1 MSSRRFT
8 TEFVITGDSTSAV
21 QASRDLQRA
30 NNDLDQQVQR
40 VQRSNEEMSQSFE
53 SVSSHAARLATVSA
67 AATAAMGTMV
77 LTQTRNIAEQASL
90 ARSVGVT
97 VQTLQQWE
105 FAAERVNLGA
115 GKMGDIFKDVSE
127 KIGDFVTTGGGEAAD
142 LFERLNLNINELMGM
157 SPDRQL
163 LAIGEA
169 LDDVAT
175 QGEKIFFMESLASDA
190 SRLLPLMENNAEL
203 LREQISLADQ
213 MGLSMP
219 QSDIDSIELANQALN
234 ELNGLATGFANT
246 VTANW
251 SPAIVSASNN
261 IQELVE
267 YFGGMGEVV
276 DFVTDGTI
284 ILTAV
289 MGARLVG
296 ALEVATTKTLAKV
309 AADRRLIQSEAAAA
323 AAAARRTAAEKQAAM
338 ALLSTARLEAQA
350 TKGTAAHTFALQQLS
365 AARTRATTAA
375 GAHTAA
381 MAASTS
387 AASAATAAQSGLATA
402 TNAAKGAMALVGG
415 PMGAAV
421 LAGAAAYY
429 FRDSLGFASAAA
441 REATD
446 EIDQLVESMDSY
458 TEAQYRNNRVS
469 IVQDLA
475 EARIEAE
482 KLEQQIAALQEQSQQ
497 ESIIYQGRPGAS
509 GGQMPALMAELQE
522 QNRIIEA
529 NEQGLKEYDQAW
541 QDVLQSQISGVGI
554 FRTLDQWLFDTGE
567 SAQEASAR
575 FDALNYTLGTGG
587 QEWDDYIG
595 KLQNARDVIGM
606 TAAESAEYA
615 AAQQGFTGLYAEQA
629 GAVSGQTAALSDYRS
644 AIQQGNDAE
653 AAAHLERAQ
662 RYAEAEAMVLAQLA
676 NVGTLTDLLK
686 GVQTE
691 LSATALSAA
700 LVVGGGAENVNALLA
715 ESLRVI
721 NERAAA
727 IQSTTVVTAKNT
739 AANREAE
746 KAAREAEQAAEAQ
759 AKALVGIQQEMEP
772 LLKDHETYIERMGV
786 LDKALAEGTISEEAY
801 AEAVRWAAEQYTRAA
816 TGAEEYEK
824 QTQSLVDK
832 YDSHTQKAK
841 ALRDELEQINQ
852 RYAEGEIGAQQY
864 ARMIDGVRDSQYEL
878 ALETNDL
885 AQIFDDFIENT
896 GERLDDAGVDFFKG
910 LITGAGNAMDQL
922 EDLLIDG
929 VSEIANALLFR
940 PVTVQITGELQ
951 GLLGQQLTGSAG
963 GQQSGGLGLS
973 SMSSL
978 KSGWETVSGWW
989 GGGSTAS
996 TAGGVYANAA
1006 TNGYAGGWAG
1016 NATSSGATIGG
1027 GASAYGAPSWAGGGT
1042 ASGLAGGLYTAGAG
1056 FAGGWAGNQVF
1067 GGGGDSDTGAAIG
1080 TAAGAA
1086 IGSVIPVIGTYFGAA
1101 IGSFLGSGIGSMF
1114 GNETE
1119 FKGRFGTTGT
1129 NDPSQYARSGKDG
1142 VFEHQDDGTNFYGQS
1157 ALGYTGFLDSG
1168 TERLQRAGIGE
1179 DKGWAEELTAASVE
1193 MDNLVA
1199 SIASSPEEL
1208 EAMRAAVQGLETSSS
1223 NAGQIIEFALNERPR
1238 AALEALGG
1246 DFGAFVRILDGGI
1259 EQVVAQ
1265 AQVAQ
1270 QAHTLLTDSAE
1281 RLGLQFNIAGGYA
1294 YEAATE
1300 VAQLAGGVE
1309 NLSSL
1314 QQSYYQNYFSDA
1326 ERAAHL
1332 TEDLTETLNSMGLQM
1347 PETREGFRAL
1357 IESQELAT
1365 QAGRENYTQLL
1376 QLESAFAQLTPA
1388 IEETGSAAIDASGAL
1403 REREQLERQLLQLQ
1417 GDTAE
1422 LRRRDLLDI
1431 DESNRAL
1438 QQRIWSIQD
1447 ERAAQEEAERA
1458 QQERIRAIEQES
1470 QAWARARDQ
1479 LAGFSNSIDGW
1490 LAQLDG
1496 TEKGMGT
1503 PRERLEASDADFWAQ
1518 YEKALQ
1524 GDRNAQQGITQ
1535 SADRYIANLQEMYAS
1550 SDPAV
1555 DGIAEIRDAMERLP
1569 ELLTPEQF
1577 LADEFKGAL
1586 SEQTTSQ
1593 VSALDLNGDGT
1604 ISAIERSITAE
1615 WDATQQL
1622 NGVLSREMERLGTT
1636 VLTESQIRSAL
1647 KPHATDAEI
1656 TRLINNVDKNGD
1668 GIISRQELTN
1678 ARLSDLAGGIASA
1691 VAGQFGSIDISAN
1704 DLIDY
1709 DEFRRAFAG
1718 MATDGE
1724 LRRIFNK
1731 LDVDG
1736 NGQISRL
1743 EAINANTSTIDQ
1755 ANGDGLKVS
1764 FGRNHNPSGLIDMA
1778 YNWGTKWGQMGAPA
1792 FRGAGGGDLDYEPPG
1807 EGSSGSGSSGSGSGG
1822 GGSTGGS
1829 PSGGSG
1835 SSGIPAGAQSWIDQA
1850 IRYDKSVDGSVDN
1863 IISTYDKGWWKK
1875 GTASYFM
1882 GEALSELSRM
1892 GATLPSEAEN
1902 ISSWRFF
1909 ADGGYTGPG
1918 GKYDPAGIVH
1928 AGEVVWSQDDIARA
1942 GGVGA
1947 VESMRIGGI
1956 SAPPLPK
1963 IQMQLPMPEMPPL
1976 PQFPALGNNDVLQVL
1991 NDVRKELQETRK
2003 ENKRLLELIGDNTGD
2018 TVEAIEE
2025 AAARSEQLGADQLEE
2040 LETISRASRTEKHTT

>member
-1 MSSRRFT
+1 MAKRDYQAGFM
-8 TEFVITGDSTSAV
+8 ITGD
-21 QASRDLQRA
+21 ASGGIRA
-30 NNDLDQQVQR
+30 IQKTGKELKTLDEGFG
-40 VQRSNEEMSQSFE
+40 RSSRQSKKFGTNAA
-53 SVSSHAARLATVSA
+53 HAGRQLREIDTGAGVATKGLETLRRA
-67 AATAAMGTMV
+67 AAPIAGALAGMFAANTIQNQIDWGDQLQKTNLRIGASTEALSQYNYVAKLSGVEFGQLTTAWQR
-77 LTQTRNIAEQASL
+77 QTRRIAE
-90 ARSVGVT
+90 
-97 VQTLQQWE
+97 
-105 FAAERVNLGA
+105 AAEGSGV
-115 GKMGDIFKDVSE
+115 
-127 KIGDFVTTGGGEAAD
+127 AA
-142 LFERLNLNINELMGM
+142 
-157 SPDRQL
+157 
-163 LAIGEA
+163 EA
-169 LDDVAT
+169 LDRIGLSARELNQLAPEDQFERIAEAMQNVESSSERVALAQKLWDSEGVKLVQIVNQGTTAIAAMRAEADALGLTITQDTANAMATYNDEVDRLKFAAQGISATIATDLVPSMTAGLQATSSFIHEVGGASRILNEVKDVAT
-175 QGEKIFFMESLASDA
+175 
-190 SRLLPLMENNAEL
+190 
-203 LREQISLADQ
+203 
-213 MGLSMP
+213 
-219 QSDIDSIELANQALN
+219 
-234 ELNGLATGFANT
+234 
-246 VTANW
+246 
-251 SPAIVSASNN
+251 
-261 IQELVE
+261 
-267 YFGGMGEVV
+267 
-276 DFVTDGTI
+276 
-284 ILTAV
+284 LTAV
-289 MGARLVG
+289 VMGGRYVNSLIN
-296 ALEVATTKTLAKV
+296 TTQEMIKKN
-309 AADRRLIQSEAAAA
+309 AA
-323 AAAARRTAAEKQAAM
+323 
-338 ALLSTARLEAQA
+338 
-350 TKGTAAHTFALQQLS
+350 
-365 AARTRATTAA
+365 
-375 GAHTAA
+375 
-381 MAASTS
+381 S
-387 AASAATAAQSGLATA
+387 AASAAADERSLQMTVRRAAAEKQTGLMLLSSARLEEQAARGTDAHAAALTRLRLARERSIAATASHTVAMNANTAAMARGTVAARTFAAAGRAASSAWLLMGGPAGAIALAGLALYT
-402 TNAAKGAMALVGG
+402 
-415 PMGAAV
+415 
-421 LAGAAAYY
+421 
-429 FRDSLGFASAAA
+429 FRDELGLTTQKAGLTEQQIADLRAELKDMSQDDLSESLASLNQSLEEATLKAAAA
-441 REATD
+441 REELANLRAERD
-446 EIDQLVESMDSY
+446 QGEGPRAAFREVEAGGYEEEVRGIRAVEEAEGRLLEIEQRRNSTYRESVRRWKERK
-458 TEAQYRNNRVS
+458 EAQ
-469 IVQDLA
+469 
-475 EARIEAE
+475 EE
-482 KLEQQIAALQEQSQQ
+482 
-497 ESIIYQGRPGAS
+497 
-509 GGQMPALMAELQE
+509 
-522 QNRIIEA
+522 
-529 NEQGLKEYDQAW
+529 
-541 QDVLQSQISGVGI
+541 
-554 FRTLDQWLFDTGE
+554 DTE
-567 SAQEASAR
+567 
-575 FDALNYTLGTGG
+575 
-587 QEWDDYIG
+587 
-595 KLQNARDVIGM
+595 V
-606 TAAESAEYA
+606 
-615 AAQQGFTGLYAEQA
+615 
-629 GAVSGQTAALSDYRS
+629 
-644 AIQQGNDAE
+644 
-653 AAAHLERAQ
+653 
-662 RYAEAEAMVLAQLA
+662 
-676 NVGTLTDLLK
+676 
-686 GVQTE
+686 TE
-691 LSATALSAA
+691 VAT
-700 LVVGGGAENVNALLA
+700 
-715 ESLRVI
+715 
-721 NERAAA
+721 
-727 IQSTTVVTAKNT
+727 T
-739 AANREAE
+739 
-746 KAAREAEQAAEAQ
+746 AAREAAKATNTLSSAYENLLDRIQPNRSAARQYAKDLGVLNLALASGRMNTVQYMQAMGLLQESFQAAQRETDKTAQ
-759 AKALVGIQQEMEP
+759 ASEDASQRIANSF
-772 LLKDHETYIERMGV
+772 TTW
-786 LDKALAEGTISEEAY
+786 GTVADNTLRSFDD
-801 AEAVRWAAEQYTRAA
+801 
-816 TGAEEYEK
+816 TGRDAWLG
-824 QTQSLVDK
+824 LVDGSTSAL
-832 YDSHTQKAK
+832 DTVERAFEQTFANIAHMLTTQKLTFEVAGMMG
-841 ALRDELEQINQ
+841 LDTTGMQGGGSGMSLQNINP
-852 RYAEGEIGAQQY
+852 G
-864 ARMIDGVRDSQYEL
+864 M
-878 ALETNDL
+878 
-885 AQIFDDFIENT
+885 
-896 GERLDDAGVDFFKG
+896 
-910 LITGAGNAMDQL
+910 
-922 EDLLIDG
+922 
-929 VSEIANALLFR
+929 
-940 PVTVQITGELQ
+940 
-951 GLLGQQLTGSAG
+951 
-963 GQQSGGLGLS
+963 
-973 SMSSL
+973 L
-978 KSGWETVSGWW
+978 KSGWDTASGWFS
-989 GGGSTAS
+989 GGSSAGGLYSNVGAAQAGTLYGSAS
-996 TAGGVYANAA
+996 TGAAQGGLYGNAA
-1006 TNGYAGGWAG
+1006 TGGLAS
-1016 NATSSGATIGG
+1016 TS
-1027 GASAYGAPSWAGGGT
+1027 YGAPSWAGGGT

-1119 FKGRFGTTGT
+1119 FKGRFGTTAT
-1129 NDPSQYARSGKDG
+1129 NDPSQYASSGKDG

-1157 ALGYTGFLDSG
+1157 ALGYTGFLDRG

-1179 DKGWAEELTAASVE
+1179 DKGWAEELTAEAVAR
-1193 MDNLVA
+1193 DNLVA
-1199 SIASSPEEL
+1199 SLATTTAEIEGMKSV
-1208 EAMRAAVQGLETSSS
+1208 VQGLEASSR
-1223 NAGQIIEFALNERPR
+1223 NAGELIEFALNERPR

-1265 AQVAQ
+1265 AQVAK

-1332 TEDLTETLNSMGLQM
+1332 TEDLTQALNGMGLQM

-1569 ELLTPEQF
+1569 EMLTPEQF

-1586 SEQTTSQ
+1586 SEQTTSL

-1718 MATDGE
+1718 MATDDE

-1807 EGSSGSGSSGSGSGG
+1807 ETSGGSGSGG
-1822 GGSTGGS
+1822 SSSGGGSAGGS
-1829 PSGGSG
+1829 SSGGSG
-1835 SSGIPAGAQSWIDQA
+1835 TSGIPAGAQSWIDQFSA
-1850 IRYDKSVDGSVDN
+1850 NEPNSVQFLSVDYLLKHWRNHDTEIRKTGQAL
-1863 IISTYDKGWWKK
+1863 YEL
-1875 GTASYFM
+1875 
-1882 GEALSELSRM
+1882 EALGARM
-1892 GATLPSEAEN
+1892 PSGDTTLRNLTPS
-1902 ISSWRFF
+1902 WKFF
-1909 ADGGYTGPG
+1909 ANGGYTGPG

-1928 AGEVVWSQDDIARA
+1928 AGEVVWSQADIARA

-1976 PQFPALGNNDVLQVL
+1976 PQFPALSNNDVLQVL

-2003 ENKRLLELIGDNTGD
+2003 ENKRLLELIGENTGD
-2018 TVEAIEE
+2018 TVAAVEQ
-2025 AAARSEQLGADQLEE
+2025 AAARSEQQRDDQLDE
-2040 LETISRASRTEKHTT
+2040 LETLSRYSKTEIRTT